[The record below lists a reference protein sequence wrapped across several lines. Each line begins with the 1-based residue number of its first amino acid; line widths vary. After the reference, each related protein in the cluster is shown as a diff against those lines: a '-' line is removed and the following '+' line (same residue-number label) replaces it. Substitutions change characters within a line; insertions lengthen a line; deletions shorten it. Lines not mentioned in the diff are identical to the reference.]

1 MTIVTPPV
9 AANTLLALVG
19 ALTPV
24 GYQTFGGAQ
33 RFDYPNDIAYQFE
46 QSSTTTGV
54 PGLKRFTVGTSGAEA
69 LQATETTTFGA
80 GPAHTLEGSDPCV
93 HPSGVLVVNVDSISN
108 SNPIAVIDSTTLVS
122 NFVVGASS
130 SSLDNSTNFDV
141 SVGGPRYVHSFQMVP
156 FVVGDS
162 NYVLSRGIQA
172 GGNNEVGIFRLDAA
186 AVFVVY
192 AQNIAEQVA
201 RICVGNS
208 GPAVSVASFY
218 VLGDVTARGSG
229 DSTPVVLYEF
239 LLHDPT
245 VGKRTIRS
253 VAPADIDATWTTFF
267 TVSDPGYDLHT
278 GYMLAFFKTG
288 DAVTNKHYLVAFDP
302 VDGSIVWKA
311 IVTNETDLPHS
322 NINGTVGVF
331 NQPLG
336 GPNSISL
343 IDTTNGGITT
353 QLWNNGL
360 SFGTAMWDYLSGSLS
375 GSLSYAVSGTPVPVY
390 VGGYL
395 SGHANVIPNNYGHGR
410 IFTGQPY
417 VVPAN
422 PNPPSGS
429 APQTSWTYFL
439 DGHQFYVID
448 LGAQGTLLFDQL
460 TDQWCKFVTAST
472 TPLWNMAVG
481 TVWNSRVV
489 GGDRALNKVW
499 ELDPNATL
507 DNGADAI
514 VRAVT
519 GMIQRR
525 SRNFMGVG
533 ALRVVCSS
541 GSLDGTGDGT
551 ITLRFSDDLEHT
563 WSDPFTLTLTAGDYS
578 QEVAWRALG
587 SFAAPGRVF
596 ELQDSGGLVRI
607 DGADLDPEKDEDEQ
621 PTS

>member
-24 GYQTFGGAQ
+24 GYQTFGGSQ
-33 RFDYPNDIAYQFE
+33 RFDYANDIGYHFE
-46 QSSTTTGV
+46 QITTTTGV
-54 PGLKRFTVGTSGAEA
+54 PGVKKFTVGTSGAEA
-69 LQATETTTFGA
+69 QQATETQIFGA
-80 GPAHTLEGSDPCV
+80 GPADTLTGADPCY
-93 HPSGVLVVNVDSISN
+93 HPSGVFVCNVNGISN
-108 SNPIAVIDSTTLVS
+108 STPLSVIDATTLVVK
-122 NFVVGASS
+122 FVVGKSS
-130 SSLDNSTNFDV
+130 SSLDPSTNDD
-141 SVGGPRYVHSFQMVP
+141 GGQPRYVNSVQMVALTA
-156 FVVGDS
+156 GDS
-162 NYVLSRGIQA
+162 NYVVSQGLSVA
-172 GGNNEVGIFRLDAA
+172 GASSEVGIFRIDPATL
-186 AVFVVY
+186 FVVY
-192 AQNIAEQVA
+192 AQDIAQETAKVCA
-201 RICVGNS
+201 GNN
-208 GPAVSVASFY
+208 GTTVSVASFY
-218 VLGDVTARGSG
+218 VLGDKFARGTG

-239 LLHDPT
+239 LVHGAT
-245 VGKRTIRS
+245 VGARTIRS

-267 TVSDPGYDLHT
+267 SVSDPGYDLHT

-302 VDGSIVWKA
+302 VDGSVVWKA
-311 IVTNETDLPHS
+311 IVTNETSLPHS

-360 SFGTAMWDYLSGSLS
+360 SFGIASWDYLSGSLS
-375 GSLSYAVSGTPVPVY
+375 GSLSYSAGSGPIPTY

-395 SGHANVIPNNYGHGR
+395 SGHSNVIPNNYGHGR

-448 LGAQGTLLFDQL
+448 LGAQGTFLFDQL
-460 TDQWCKFVTAST
+460 TDQWCKFVTTST

-481 TVWNSRVV
+481 TMWNSRVV
-489 GGDRALNKVW
+489 GGDRTLNKVW

-525 SRNFMGVG
+525 SRNYMGVG

-563 WSDPFTLTLTAGDYS
+563 WSDPFTLTLTAGDFN